1 MMGHSATH
9 KELRQF
15 GLLVGGV
22 FLVIGLWPLV
32 FRSEP
37 FRLWAIC
44 LGGLLMTVGA
54 VLPRALAPIHQAWM
68 WIGHV
73 LGWINTRIL
82 LSIVFYGL
90 VTPIGIIFRL
100 MGKDTMRQGFAQDS
114 PTYRVIRQPRPRSHM
129 KYQF

>member
-1 MMGHSATH
+1 MGHSATH
-9 KELRQF
+9 TELRKF

-22 FLVIGLWPLV
+22 FLVIGFWPLV

-37 FRLWAIC
+37 FRLWALC
-44 LGGLLMTVGA
+44 LGGFLMIVGA
-54 VLPRALAPIHQAWM
+54 ALPRALAPIHRAWM
-68 WIGHV
+68 WIGHI

-100 MGKDTMRQGFAQDS
+100 MGKDAMRQAVAQDC

>member
-1 MMGHSATH
+1 MGHSVTH
-9 KELRQF
+9 TELRKF

-22 FLVIGLWPLV
+22 FLVIGFWPLV

-44 LGGLLMTVGA
+44 LGGLLMIVGA
-54 VLPRALAPIHQAWM
+54 ILPRALAPVHRAWM
-68 WIGHV
+68 WIGHI

-100 MGKDTMRQGFAQDS
+100 MGKDAMRQAVAQDS